1 MKIGGYPLNKK
12 ILYVIGITLLTLTV
26 LSACSSTSSEDDQKE
41 GESQSTPQTIQIG
54 TNNWVENIAV
64 SNMWKVL
71 LAERGYEADLVAVEK
86 AVLYEGLSSG
96 DLDLGIEIWLP
107 ETDKF
112 YYEQYEDQL
121 ELGEVWYEGTELALV
136 VPAYMEDINSI
147 EDLNAHA
154 ESFDSTIVGIEPGAS
169 LMMLTE
175 EVMEAY
181 NLNFELQ
188 PSSEAAMLTELQ
200 TKMRNEEPVVVTLW
214 KPHSSFAEMDLK
226 VLADPKNI
234 YGDSE
239 NIYYVGRESFSQD
252 YPDVAKWLN
261 TFELNDEQLGTLM
274 ATVENASSEVEGA
287 KQWIAENEELVN
299 SWFD

>member
-1 MKIGGYPLNKK
+1 MNKK
-12 ILYVIGITLLTLTV
+12 FVFFIGLTLLAFTV
-26 LSACSSTSSEDDQKE
+26 LSACSSTNQENDPKEEVSESAK
-41 GESQSTPQTIQIG
+41 QTIQIG

-71 LAERGYEADLVAVEK
+71 LAERGYNTELVAVEK

-136 VPAYMEDINSI
+136 VPTYMENINSI
-147 EDLNAHA
+147 EDLNEHA
-154 ESFDSTIVGIEPGAS
+154 EKFDSTIVGIEPGAS

-175 EVMEAY
+175 DVMEAY
-181 NLNFELQ
+181 HLKFELQ

-214 KPHSSFAEMDLK
+214 KPHSSFAKMDLK
-226 VLADPKNI
+226 VLEDPKNI

-252 YPDVAKWLN
+252 YPEVAKWLN
-261 TFELNDEQLGTLM
+261 AFELDDEQLGTLM
-274 ATVENASSEVEGA
+274 AAVENAESEVAGA
-287 KQWIAENEELVN
+287 KQWIAQNEALVN

>member
-1 MKIGGYPLNKK
+1 LGGYALNKK
-12 ILYVIGITLLTLTV
+12 FVFFIGLTLLAFTV
-26 LSACSSTSSEDDQKE
+26 LSACSSTNQENDPKEEVSESAK
-41 GESQSTPQTIQIG
+41 QTIQIG

-71 LAERGYEADLVAVEK
+71 LAERGYNTELVAVEK

-136 VPAYMEDINSI
+136 VPTYMENINSI
-147 EDLNAHA
+147 EDLNEHA
-154 ESFDSTIVGIEPGAS
+154 EKFDSTIVGIEPGAS

-175 EVMEAY
+175 DVMEAY
-181 NLNFELQ
+181 HLKFELQ

-226 VLADPKNI
+226 VLEDPKNI

-252 YPDVAKWLN
+252 YPEVAKWLN
-261 TFELNDEQLGTLM
+261 AFELDDEQLGTLM
-274 ATVENASSEVEGA
+274 AAVENAESEVAGA
-287 KQWIAENEELVN
+287 KQWIAQNEALVN

>member
-1 MKIGGYPLNKK
+1 MNKK
-12 ILYVIGITLLTLTV
+12 FVFFIGLTLLAFTV
-26 LSACSSTSSEDDQKE
+26 LSACSSTNQENDPKEEVSESAK
-41 GESQSTPQTIQIG
+41 QTIRIG

-71 LAERGYEADLVAVEK
+71 LAERGYNTELVAVEK

-136 VPAYMEDINSI
+136 VPTYMENINSI
-147 EDLNAHA
+147 EDLNEHA
-154 ESFDSTIVGIEPGAS
+154 EKFDSTIVGIEPGAS

-175 EVMEAY
+175 DVMEAY
-181 NLNFELQ
+181 HLKFELQ

-214 KPHSSFAEMDLK
+214 KPHSSFAKMDLK
-226 VLADPKNI
+226 VLEDPKNI

-252 YPDVAKWLN
+252 YPEVAKWLN
-261 TFELNDEQLGTLM
+261 AFELDDEQLGTLM
-274 ATVENASSEVEGA
+274 AAVENAESEVAGA
-287 KQWIAENEELVN
+287 KQWIAQNEALVN

>member
-1 MKIGGYPLNKK
+1 MNKK
-12 ILYVIGITLLTLTV
+12 FVFFIGLTLLAFTV
-26 LSACSSTSSEDDQKE
+26 LSACSSTNQENDPKEEVSESAK
-41 GESQSTPQTIQIG
+41 QTIQIG

-71 LAERGYEADLVAVEK
+71 LAERGYNTELVAVEK

-136 VPAYMEDINSI
+136 VPTYMENINSI
-147 EDLNAHA
+147 EDLNEHA
-154 ESFDSTIVGIEPGAS
+154 EKFDSTIVGIEPGAS

-175 EVMEAY
+175 DVMEAY
-181 NLNFELQ
+181 HLKFELQ

-226 VLADPKNI
+226 VLEDPKNI

-252 YPDVAKWLN
+252 YP
-261 TFELNDEQLGTLM
+261 
-274 ATVENASSEVEGA
+274 EVDG
-287 KQWIAENEELVN
+287 
-299 SWFD
+299 

>member
-1 MKIGGYPLNKK
+1 MNKK
-12 ILYVIGITLLTLTV
+12 FVFFIGLTLLAFTV
-26 LSACSSTSSEDDQKE
+26 LSACSSTNQENDPKEEVSESAK
-41 GESQSTPQTIQIG
+41 QTIQIG

-71 LAERGYEADLVAVEK
+71 LAERGYNTELVAVEK

-136 VPAYMEDINSI
+136 VPTYMENINSI
-147 EDLNAHA
+147 EDLNEHA
-154 ESFDSTIVGIEPGAS
+154 EKFDSTIVGIEPGAS

-175 EVMEAY
+175 DVMEAY
-181 NLNFELQ
+181 HLKFELQ

-226 VLADPKNI
+226 VLEDPKNI

-239 NIYYVGRESFSQD
+239 NIYYVGRESFSQN
-252 YPDVAKWLN
+252 YPEVAKWLN
-261 TFELNDEQLGTLM
+261 AFELDDEQLGTLM
-274 ATVENASSEVEGA
+274 AAVENAESEVAGA
-287 KQWIAENEELVN
+287 KQWIAQNEALVN

>member
-1 MKIGGYPLNKK
+1 MNKK
-12 ILYVIGITLLTLTV
+12 FVFFIGLTLLAFTV
-26 LSACSSTSSEDDQKE
+26 LSACSSTNQENDPKEEVSESAK
-41 GESQSTPQTIQIG
+41 QTIQIG

-71 LAERGYEADLVAVEK
+71 LAERGYNTELVAVEK

-136 VPAYMEDINSI
+136 VPTYMENINSI
-147 EDLNAHA
+147 EDLNEHA
-154 ESFDSTIVGIEPGAS
+154 EKFDSTIVGIEPGAS

-175 EVMEAY
+175 DVMEAY
-181 NLNFELQ
+181 HLKFKLQ

-226 VLADPKNI
+226 VLEDPKNI

-252 YPDVAKWLN
+252 YPEVAKWLN
-261 TFELNDEQLGTLM
+261 AFELDDEQLGTLM
-274 ATVENASSEVEGA
+274 AAVENAESEVAGA
-287 KQWIAENEELVN
+287 KQWIAQNEALVN